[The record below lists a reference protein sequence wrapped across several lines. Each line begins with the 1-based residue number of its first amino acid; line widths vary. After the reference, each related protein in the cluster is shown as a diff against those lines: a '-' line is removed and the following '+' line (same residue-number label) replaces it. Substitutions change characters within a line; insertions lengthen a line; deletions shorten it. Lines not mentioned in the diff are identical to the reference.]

1 MPLAAGQAFMLRVTC
16 NMTTTDDTP
25 PTSGSDR
32 IRAWRKARR
41 EAGMVKLEFWAPQAL
56 RDDIR
61 AAVRAIVTDSTRGP
75 ALPHRS
81 RRPTSVSIPSGEP
94 HPMDAVIETA
104 WTVAAVRDALDAS
117 PLVREGE
124 MTLRVLEAAE
134 PVLLATMHEYGDLP
148 IYLSVGGAQIVCSVL
163 LWPVAEQE
171 NAAAFNEF
179 LLKAQRVVPLSNFAI
194 TTVGD
199 QDVYELMGELSSKT
213 TLQTILIELRT
224 LAENAIDATALRETF
239 AA

>member
-1 MPLAAGQAFMLRVTC
+1 
-16 NMTTTDDTP
+16 MTDP
-25 PTSGSDR
+25 VIPSSSASGTDR

-41 EAGMVKLEFWAPQAL
+41 EAGMIKLEFWAPQSC
-56 RDDIR
+56 RDDIK
-61 AAVRAIVTDSTRGP
+61 AAVRAIVAESTRGP
-75 ALPHRS
+75 ALASRRS
-81 RRPTSVSIPSGEP
+81 RPTSSISTGADP
-94 HPMDAVIETA
+94 HMDAVIETA
-104 WTVAAVRDALDAS
+104 WTVPAVAEALQNS
-117 PLVREGE
+117 SLVREGE
-124 MTLRVLEAAE
+124 MTLRVLEGAD

-163 LWPVAEQE
+163 LWPVSEQ
-171 NAAAFNEF
+171 ADTARFNEF

-224 LAENAIDATALRETF
+224 LAENAIDATALRDTF
-239 AA
+239 GTEA

>member
-1 MPLAAGQAFMLRVTC
+1 MTAAVDIPSSAPGT
-16 NMTTTDDTP
+16 
-25 PTSGSDR
+25 DR

-41 EAGMVKLEFWAPQAL
+41 DAGMIKLEFWVPQDC
-56 RDDIR
+56 RDDVR
-61 AAVRAIVTDSTRGP
+61 AAVHAIVTDGTRGP
-75 ALPHRS
+75 QLAPRRS
-81 RRPTSVSIPSGEP
+81 RTTSSSPSTGADP
-94 HPMDAVIETA
+94 LMDAVIETA
-104 WTVAAVRDALDAS
+104 WTVPAIKAALDDSA
-117 PLVREGE
+117 LVREGE
-124 MTLRVLEAAE
+124 MTLRVLEGAD

-163 LWPVAEQE
+163 LWPVSEQSDT
-171 NAAAFNEF
+171 ARFNEF

-224 LAENAIDATALRETF
+224 LAENAIDATSLRDNF

>member
-1 MPLAAGQAFMLRVTC
+1 MAQS
-16 NMTTTDDTP
+16 DDTP
-25 PTSGSDR
+25 PSPGTDR

-41 EAGMVKLEFWAPQAL
+41 EAGMVKLELWVPQAV
-56 RDDIR
+56 RDDVR

-75 ALPHRS
+75 SLPNR
-81 RRPTSVSIPSGEP
+81 RARPTSVSIPAGEP
-94 HPMDAVIETA
+94 HPMDAVIETP
-104 WTVAAVRDALDAS
+104 WTVPAVRDALEAS

-124 MTLRVLEAAE
+124 MTLRVLEGAE

-148 IYLSVGGAQIVCSVL
+148 VYLSVGGAQIVCSVL